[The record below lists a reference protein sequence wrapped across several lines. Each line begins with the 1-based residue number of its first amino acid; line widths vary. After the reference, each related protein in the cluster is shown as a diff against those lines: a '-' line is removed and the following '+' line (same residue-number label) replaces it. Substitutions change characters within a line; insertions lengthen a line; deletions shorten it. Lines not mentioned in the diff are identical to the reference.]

1 MELTGLNTW
10 SFTVFEYGEKWRTYR
25 RLFHEF
31 FNVATVGRYDEN
43 QNKTTSRLLKNLS
56 EHPADFHRHIQ
67 LATGSLALS
76 IAYGIQVD
84 SIENPYFH
92 VAEEATDSL
101 QAALVPGAFPV
112 EFLPFRKLSFL
123 DIFSDIT
130 LNPLNSSLR
139 SVVAPWGR
147 CP

>member
-1 MELTGLNTW
+1 MADAILCPFTRKPQTPIVDLTGLNTW

-31 FNVATVGRYDEN
+31 FNIATVGKYDEN
-43 QNKTTSRLLKNLS
+43 QNKTVSRLLKNLS
-56 EHPADFHRHIQ
+56 ECPADFHQHIQ

-84 SIENPYFH
+84 SVENPYFH
-92 VAEEATDSL
+92 VAEEATESL

-112 EFLPFRKLSFL
+112 EFLPFRELF
-123 DIFSDIT
+123 
-130 LNPLNSSLR
+130 
-139 SVVAPWGR
+139 
-147 CP
+147 C